1 MCAAFTHRR
10 GRRKKKGSCDFK
22 GHSHFGERTNRGFG
36 IRAKL
41 VLMEGFVSWFLWSA
55 KFLSSNWRGVD
66 EETLSGHCNKTEM

>member
-1 MCAAFTHRR
+1 MQLLPTEEDDRE
-10 GRRKKKGSCDFK
+10 KKGSCVFK

-55 KFLSSNWRGVD
+55 KFLSSRWGNIIWA
-66 EETLSGHCNKTEM
+66 L